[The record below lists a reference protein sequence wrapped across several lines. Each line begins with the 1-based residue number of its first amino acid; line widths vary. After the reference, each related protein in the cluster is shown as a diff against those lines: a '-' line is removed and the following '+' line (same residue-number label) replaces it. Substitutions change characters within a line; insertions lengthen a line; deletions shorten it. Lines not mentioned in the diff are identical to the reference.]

1 MHCIE
6 YNQLIDEILIII
18 ILNFTLI
25 NAIIHIYNFLRCKMI
40 KSVCGYCGVGCGLE
54 YNEKSLI
61 GDVTYPVNFGSVCS
75 KGVSELVSIQTES
88 RLLRPVIRASI
99 EQEFLTCKWED
110 TLSLIAKK
118 IKETSKEKIGFY
130 LSGQLLTEDYYIAN
144 KLGKG
149 FIGTGN
155 VDTNSRTCMSSAV
168 VAYKK
173 SIGADFVPLR
183 MDDIFKSDLLILV
196 GANTAEAHVVFHN
209 RIKKAKKEG
218 LKVIVI
224 DPRNTETARIAD
236 IYLPIKVG
244 GDIDFF
250 NLISKRLIE
259 EELYDKEFVE
269 NHINNFE
276 LLKNKFKRAPVTKM
290 LKRTGL
296 SQEQFDEF
304 FELYKNSE
312 NIITA
317 WTMGLNQSV
326 QGVDKNLALIN
337 THLLTGKIFKE
348 GNGPLS
354 LTGQPNAMGG
364 REVGG
369 LSTTLAVHLGFDK
382 ESVKKVSKFWKS
394 ENVATSAGLT
404 ATQMLEANLDVLI
417 ICHTDPIYHLPN
429 RNKMEQLMKKIP
441 FVVEINA
448 YENSETSKFVHVRLP
463 ASPWGEKE
471 GTQTNLDRT
480 ITRQERLTRQSI
492 DSKPDWE
499 IFQLIARE
507 LGYKEGFN
515 FKNPKEI
522 FEEYQEMTKLNGY
535 MDIYKADYEE
545 LYNNAFIWGQEIK
558 EFLTPDKKGNL
569 FYVEN
574 KLLSEKTS
582 LEYPFIL
589 LTGRTRDQW
598 HSGTKT
604 NLPAT
609 LLKFK
614 ELNFCEINPLDA
626 QKLGIKDDDAIKV
639 ISKRGELITKA
650 LVTENINE
658 KNIFI
663 PISNREINYL
673 TPDLYDAESLEPD
686 YNHSAVKI
694 IKL

>member
-1 MHCIE
+1 
-6 YNQLIDEILIII
+6 
-18 ILNFTLI
+18 
-25 NAIIHIYNFLRCKMI
+25 MI
-40 KSVCGYCGVGCGLE
+40 RSVCGYCGVGCGIE
-54 YNEKSLI
+54 YSEERLI
-61 GDVTYPVNFGSVCS
+61 GNITYPVNEGSLCS
-75 KGVSELVSIQTES
+75 KGVSELISIDTPS
-88 RLLRPVIRASI
+88 RLLRPQSRENI
-99 EQEFLTCKWED
+99 EDAYTITSWEEE
-110 TLSLIAKK
+110 IAKIAAA
-118 IKETSKEKIGFY
+118 IKRSKKDKIGFY

-149 FIGTGN
+149 FIGTNN
-155 VDTNSRTCMSSAV
+155 VDTNSRMCMSSAV

-183 MDDIFKSDLLILV
+183 MDDIFKANLLILA

-209 RIKKAKKEG
+209 QIRKAKKYG
-218 LKVIVI
+218 LKVVVI
-224 DPRNTETARIAD
+224 DPRLTDTAKFAD
-236 IYLPIKVG
+236 MYLPIRAG

-250 NLISKRLIE
+250 NLVSKRLID
-259 EELYDKEFVE
+259 EELYNKEYVDA
-269 NHINNFE
+269 NINNFE
-276 LLKNKFKRAPVTKM
+276 LLKNKFKRVPVTKM

-296 SQEQFDEF
+296 TEKQFNDF
-304 FELYKNSE
+304 FELFVKSE

-369 LSTTLAVHLGFDK
+369 LSTMLAVHLGFDK
-382 ESVKKVSKFWKS
+382 ESIKKVSEFWKT
-394 ENVATSAGLT
+394 NKIDTKPGLT
-404 ATQMLEANLDVLI
+404 ATQMLDAKLDILI
-417 ICHTDPIYHLPN
+417 ICHTDPLYHLPN
-429 RNKMEQLMKKIP
+429 RNRVEKLIAQVPL
-441 FVVEINA
+441 VVEINA
-448 YENSETSKFVHVRLP
+448 YENSETSKFAHIRLP

-471 GTQTNLDRT
+471 GTQTNLDRA
-480 ITRQERLTRQSI
+480 ITKQERLTRRSI

-499 IFQLIARE
+499 IFQLIAQG
-507 LGYKEGFN
+507 LGFKEAFN
-515 FKNPKEI
+515 FTSPKEI
-522 FEEYQEMTKLNGY
+522 FGEYQEMTKLNGY
-535 MDIYKADYEE
+535 MDIAELDYDKISIQP
-545 LYNNAFIWGQEIK
+545 FVWGEKIK

-574 KLLSEKTS
+574 KLLSEKTN

-589 LTGRTRDQW
+589 LSGRTRDQW

-614 ELNFCEINPLDA
+614 ELDFCEIHPNDA
-626 QKLGIKDDDAIKV
+626 EELGIKNADKIRVSSRRGAIY
-639 ISKRGELITKA
+639 TKA
-650 LVTENINE
+650 LLTDRIIQ
-658 KNIFI
+658 KTIFM

-673 TPDLYDAESLEPD
+673 TNDLLDKESLQPD

-694 IKL
+694 EKAEV

>member
-1 MHCIE
+1 
-6 YNQLIDEILIII
+6 
-18 ILNFTLI
+18 
-25 NAIIHIYNFLRCKMI
+25 MI

-54 YNEKSLI
+54 YDEKSLI

-75 KGVSELVSIQTES
+75 KGVSELVSIQTQT
-88 RLLRPVIRASI
+88 RLLRPMIRESI
-99 EQEFLTCKWED
+99 DEDLLTCKWED
-110 TLSLIAKK
+110 AIELIAQK
-118 IKETSKEKIGFY
+118 IKQTTKEKIGFY

-183 MDDIFKSDLLILV
+183 MDDIFKSDLLILA

-218 LKVIVI
+218 LKVVVI
-224 DPRNTETARIAD
+224 DPRNTDTAKIAD

-250 NLISKRLIE
+250 NLISKRLID
-259 EELYDKEFVE
+259 EELYNKEFVE
-269 NHINNFE
+269 NYINNFE
-276 LLKNKFKRAPVTKM
+276 LLKNKFKRAAVTKM

-304 FELYKNSE
+304 FELYKKSE

-337 THLLTGKIFKE
+337 THLLTGKIFKK

-382 ESVKKVSKFWKS
+382 ESIKKVSKFWKS

-429 RNKMEQLMKKIP
+429 RNKMEQLIKKIP

-448 YENSETSKFVHVRLP
+448 YENSETSKYAHVRLP

-492 DSKPDWE
+492 DSKADWK
-499 IFQLIARE
+499 IFQLIAQE
-507 LGYKEGFN
+507 LGYKEAFDYQ
-515 FKNPKEI
+515 NPKEI

-535 MDIYKADYEE
+535 MDIHKADYDE

-558 EFLTPDKKGNL
+558 GFLTPDKKGNL

-614 ELNFCEINPLDA
+614 ELNFCEIHPNDA
-626 QKLGIKDDDAIKV
+626 HNLNIKDGDAIKV
-639 ISKRGELITKA
+639 VSKRGELITKA

-663 PISNREINYL
+663 PISNREVNYL
-673 TPDLYDAESLEPD
+673 TLDLCDAESMQPD

-694 IKL
+694 LKV

>member
-1 MHCIE
+1 
-6 YNQLIDEILIII
+6 
-18 ILNFTLI
+18 
-25 NAIIHIYNFLRCKMI
+25 MI

-54 YNEKSLI
+54 YDEKSLI

-88 RLLRPVIRASI
+88 RLLRPMIRENI
-99 EQEFLTCKWED
+99 DEDLLTCKWED
-110 TLSLIAKK
+110 ATSLIAQK
-118 IKETSKEKIGFY
+118 IKQTSKEKIGFY

-183 MDDIFKSDLLILV
+183 MNDIFKSDLLILA

-218 LKVIVI
+218 LKVVVI
-224 DPRNTETARIAD
+224 DPRNTDTAKIAD

-250 NLISKRLIE
+250 NLISKRLID
-259 EELYDKEFVE
+259 EELYNKEFVE

-296 SQEQFDEF
+296 TQEQFDEF
-304 FELYKNSE
+304 FELYKKSD

-326 QGVDKNLALIN
+326 QGVDKNLALLN

-429 RNKMEQLMKKIP
+429 RNKMEQLIKKIP

-448 YENSETSKFVHVRLP
+448 YENSETAKYAHVRLP

-499 IFQLIARE
+499 IFQLIAQE
-507 LGYKEGFN
+507 LGFKEAFN

-522 FEEYQEMTKLNGY
+522 FLEYQEMTKLNGY
-535 MDIYKADYEE
+535 MDIHKADYDE
-545 LYNNAFIWGQEIK
+545 LSNNAFIWGEKIK
-558 EFLTPDKKGNL
+558 GFLTPDKKGNL
-569 FYVEN
+569 FFVEN

-614 ELNFCEINPLDA
+614 ELNFCEIHPNDA
-626 QKLGIKDDDAIKV
+626 HNLNIKDGDAIKV
-639 ISKRGELITKA
+639 VSKRGELITKA
-650 LVTENINE
+650 LVTESINE

-663 PISNREINYL
+663 PISNRDVNYL
-673 TPDLYDAESLEPD
+673 TLDLYDAESLQPD

-694 IKL
+694 LKI